1 MKKYISFAIVLS
13 LLVCG
18 SSISR
23 QVSQVSAQTPL
34 DSVLEDANDIFSRP
48 EFQRYKNRKPSE
60 IDNPFGEPNSSGNS
74 GRGGSEEPG
83 EGTGNERGDGSEGA
97 TSNEGESNGNGKD
110 PTPEMSSREQRDSN
124 SDSYRGGSFGDFG
137 AGMAGLFKILGI
149 VALVCMVGLILWL
162 IIPALLNVDRKL
174 KDTTQ
179 GDLLMSLTD
188 EADGVSREQRS
199 MEEYLDRARQMA
211 DRQEYREAVAYL
223 LLAAMAEIT
232 ARGLV
237 THRIGLTHRD
247 YYRAIRRYPEQSQ
260 EYLKILKIYEPLAF
274 GRRPAE
280 LSHYQRAFQSL
291 EAGFRETQTIS

>member
-1 MKKYISFAIVLS
+1 MKKYFAIVFVLS
-13 LLVCG
+13 LYVCG
-18 SSISR
+18 SFASR
-23 QVSQVSAQTPL
+23 YESQVSAQTPP

-48 EFQRYKNRKPSE
+48 EFQRYKNRKPSD
-60 IDNPFGEPNSSGNS
+60 IDNPFRTPSGSRNS
-74 GRGGSEEPG
+74 GRGGGEGRG
-83 EGTGNERGDGSEGA
+83 EGTGNNPEDGSEG
-97 TSNEGESNGNGKD
+97 TMSEEGKSDENGKD
-110 PTPEMSSREQRDSN
+110 RTPEMSSHEQSE
-124 SDSYRGGSFGDFG
+124 SGGSSYRGGSFGDFG
-137 AGMAGLFKILGI
+137 AGMAGLFKVFGI

-174 KDTTQ
+174 EDTTQ

-188 EADGVSREQRS
+188 EADGVSRGQRS
-199 MEEYLDRARQMA
+199 MTEYLDRARQMA

-260 EYLKILKIYEPLAF
+260 EYLTILKIYEPLAF

-291 EAGFRETQTIS
+291 EAGFRETQTIP

>member
-1 MKKYISFAIVLS
+1 MRKCISLAIVLS
-13 LLVCG
+13 LMVCG
-18 SSISR
+18 SSICR
-23 QVSQVSAQTPL
+23 QVSQVSAQAPPE
-34 DSVLEDANDIFSRP
+34 SVQEDANDIFRRP
-48 EFQRYKNRKPSE
+48 EFQRYQNRKPSD
-60 IDNPFGEPNSSGNS
+60 IDNPFGAPNRSGNS
-74 GRGGSEEPG
+74 GRGGSEG
-83 EGTGNERGDGSEGA
+83 EETGYERGAGSDGTTSE
-97 TSNEGESNGNGKD
+97 EGES
-110 PTPEMSSREQRDSN
+110 EMSSREQRDSD

-137 AGMAGLFKILGI
+137 AGMAGLFKVLGI
-149 VALVCMVGLILWL
+149 VALVCMAGLILWL
-162 IIPALLNVDRKL
+162 IIPALVNVDRKL
-174 KDTTQ
+174 EDTTR

-199 MEEYLDRARQMA
+199 MEEYQEHARQMA
-211 DRQEYREAVAYL
+211 DRQQYREAVAYL

-247 YYRAIRRYPEQSQ
+247 YYRALRRYPEQSQ

-280 LSHYQRAFQSL
+280 LSHYQLAFQSL